1 MYTLQFTYVTQLF
14 IGSSESVK
22 SAANI
27 SPFFIFHNLLM
38 FGFIHL
44 WCRSYFWQALL
55 LAVVNWLQLT
65 VGYFRYP
72 NSPNSQHVAV
82 FAMPLAFAY
91 VTLFWDGACAVHA
104 HHVGARIVANVFVW
118 TWVVYGGFYLVV
130 FKDWAMG
137 FSLSVLAAGMLFLK
151 LRSSSFPNV
160 FHSAWCFA
168 VLDCSHRPAMDLR
181 IHDHGDLVPRIGC
194 RRCSWHCGRRA
205 IQARCCRQRRSGE
218 STSSWRRQRLSTQA
232 YIYVKATW

>member
-22 SAANI
+22 SATNI
-27 SPFFIFHNLLM
+27 SPFFIMHNLLM

-118 TWVVYGGFYLVV
+118 FWVVYGGFYLVV

-137 FSLSVLAAGMLFLK
+137 FSLSVLAAGMLVPNAPPSAFANL
-151 LRSSSFPNV
+151 LSS
-160 FHSAWCFA
+160 ARCLA
-168 VLDCSHRPAMDLR
+168 VLDRAYRPPVDLR
-181 IHDHGDLVPRIGC
+181 IHSHGNSVPRIGRC
-194 RRCSWHCGRRA
+194 RRTWHRRRRA
-205 IQARCCRQRRSGE
+205 IQAGCCR
-218 STSSWRRQRLSTQA
+218 
-232 YIYVKATW
+232 